1 MPENICSWCKKKIPE
16 DFEIFGLGVKFKEGI
31 DMRDKEGKIIPLTLA
46 VTNKTV
52 SAMVTTGNSEAKQDG
67 KDLMFMTCSKRC
79 VKALKHAL
87 EKEKEMFGGN
97 IIWCYKG

>member
-31 DMRDKEGKIIPLTLA
+31 DMRDKEGKIIHLTLA

-52 SAMVTTGNSEAKQDG
+52 PAIVTTGN
-67 KDLMFMTCSKRC
+67 
-79 VKALKHAL
+79 
-87 EKEKEMFGGN
+87 
-97 IIWCYKG
+97 

>member
-1 MPENICSWCKKKIPE
+1 
-16 DFEIFGLGVKFKEGI
+16 
-31 DMRDKEGKIIPLTLA
+31 
-46 VTNKTV
+46 
-52 SAMVTTGNSEAKQDG
+52 MVTTGNSEAKQDG